1 MSFELLRINFAESKL
16 PVFKENKNKGIM
28 YYGESN
34 DFPQHLLEFYN
45 RSPKHGAIVRQK
57 ARFVAGEET
66 IVEGNPNAVKIIE
79 YVNPYEGVQEFKNKL
94 ALDYELF
101 NGFAYEV
108 HYNKLGQLAALYHI
122 DFSKVRTLDHERYCW
137 AEDWKKAKTEDIK
150 HYQPFNPKKAQPMQV
165 QLFYFREY
173 APGLG
178 VYPLPPYQHCLQY
191 IEIDVEIA
199 NFHNNNIRNGF
210 SNGTLVQLFKGQPS
224 QEIAYEFE
232 RKFKA
237 KTTGTDNA
245 GGVLIQFNEQNEK
258 EATINHLQPSEMD
271 KQFLQLNETV
281 QDEIFVGHNFP
292 KILLGYATE
301 GALGQRN
308 EMIQAYE
315 LLHKSYINRRQ
326 SKIETCLET
335 TLEVVYPG
343 IQISTKDSEFLGLD
357 YVALFQAGIASLPE
371 TREALGLAVTQQ
383 PIAASFSSQIKCEC
397 EMWKDSDIEVFSK
410 FGVSADEFEDADL
423 PMLFALDTKEKK
435 VLAVVTADEKATV
448 KNIADAVK
456 LDEPEVIEILKKLQ
470 SDGKLNWTNNAIK
483 ITDIGR
489 ADIQDE
495 GLPKI
500 EVRYKYD
507 LSPDAPPLMPGGKS
521 REFCIKMTDLKKLY
535 TRAEIDQISGIVGYN
550 AWLRRG
556 GWYTV
561 PNSEPPL
568 HIPHC
573 RHEWSQRVVR
583 RKS

>member
-16 PVFKENKNKGIM
+16 PIFKENKNKGIM
-28 YYGESN
+28 YYGEAN

-66 IVEGNPNAVKIIE
+66 VVEGNPNAVKIID

-108 HYNKLGQLAALYHI
+108 HYNKLGQLAALYHV
-122 DFSKVRTLDHERYCW
+122 DFSKVRTLDHELYMY
-137 AEDWKKAKTEDIK
+137 AEDWKKAKHEDMK
-150 HYQPFNPKKAQPMQV
+150 HYRPFNPKKAQPMEV

-245 GGVLIQFNEQNEK
+245 GGVLIQFNEMNEK

-315 LLHKSYINRRQ
+315 MLHKSYINRRQ
-326 SKIETCLET
+326 SKIETCLEN

-357 YVALFQAGIASLPE
+357 FVALYQANIATLEE
-371 TREALGLAVTQQ
+371 TRNALGLPTRPEPQAVT
-383 PIAASFSSQIKCEC
+383 FSSHVKCEC

-410 FGVSADEFEDADL
+410 FGVSADEFEDV

-507 LSPDAPPLMPGGKS
+507 LSPDAPELQPGGKS
-521 REFCIKMTDLKKLY
+521 REFCIKMMDLKKLY

-573 RHEWSQRVVR
+573 RHEWVQRVVR
-583 RKS
+583 RRS

>member
-57 ARFVAGEET
+57 ARFVAGDET
-66 IVEGNPNAVKIIE
+66 VVDGNPNAAKIID

-108 HYNKLGQLAALYHI
+108 HYNKLGQLAALYHV
-122 DFSKVRTLDHERYCW
+122 DFSKVRTLEHELYMY
-137 AEDWKKAKTEDIK
+137 AEDWKKAKHEDMK
-150 HYQPFNPKKAQPMQV
+150 HYRPFNPKKAQPMEV

-326 SKIETCLET
+326 NKIETCLEN
-335 TLEVVYPG
+335 TLETVYPG
-343 IQISTKDSEFLGLD
+343 IIITTKDSEFLGLD
-357 YVALFQAGIASLPE
+357 FVALYQANIATLEE
-371 TREALGLAVTQQ
+371 TRNALGLPTTPQPQAVT
-383 PIAASFSSQIKCEC
+383 FSSQIKCEC
-397 EMWKDSDIEVFSK
+397 ETWKDSDIEVFSK
-410 FGVSADEFEDADL
+410 FGVSADEFEDV

>member
-66 IVEGNPNAVKIIE
+66 IVEGNPKAVKIID

-122 DFSKVRTLDHERYCW
+122 DFSKVRTLDHERYCF

-150 HYQPFNPKKAQPMQV
+150 HYQPFNPKKAQPMEV

-245 GGVLIQFNEQNEK
+245 GGVLIQFNEMNEK

-326 SKIETCLET
+326 NKIEKCLEN
-335 TLEVVYPG
+335 TLETVYPG

-357 YVALFQAGIASLPE
+357 FVALYQAGIATLPE

-383 PIAASFSSQIKCEC
+383 PVAASFSSQIKCEC
-397 EMWKDSDIEVFSK
+397 ETWKDSDIEVFSK
-410 FGVSADEFEDADL
+410 FGMSADEFEDV

-435 VLAVVTADEKATV
+435 VLAVVTADEKASV

-507 LSPDAPPLMPGGKS
+507 LSPDALPLQPGGKS

-573 RHEWSQRVVR
+573 RHEWAQRVVR

>member
-66 IVEGNPNAVKIIE
+66 VVDGNPNAAKIID

-108 HYNKLGQLAALYHI
+108 HYNKLGQLAALYHV
-122 DFSKVRTLDHERYCW
+122 DFSKVRTLDHELYMY
-137 AEDWKKAKTEDIK
+137 AEDWKKAKHEDMK
-150 HYQPFNPKKAQPMQV
+150 HYRPFNPKKAQPMEV

-245 GGVLIQFNEQNEK
+245 GGVLIQFNEMNEK

-326 SKIETCLET
+326 EKIETCLEN

-357 YVALFQAGIASLPE
+357 FVALYQANIATLEE
-371 TREALGLAVTQQ
+371 TRNALGLPTRPEPQAVT
-383 PIAASFSSQIKCEC
+383 FSSHVKCEC
-397 EMWKDSDIEVFSK
+397 EMWKDSDIEIFAK
-410 FGVSADEFEDADL
+410 FGISADEFEDV

-507 LSPDAPPLMPGGKS
+507 LSPDAPKLQPGGKS
-521 REFCIKMTDLKKLY
+521 REFCLKMMEQKKLY
-535 TRAEIDQISGIVGYN
+535 TRDEIDQISAIVKYN

-573 RHEWSQRVVR
+573 RHEWVQRVVR
-583 RKS
+583 RRS

>member
-66 IVEGNPNAVKIIE
+66 VVDGNPNAAKIID

-108 HYNKLGQLAALYHI
+108 HYNKLGQLAALYHV
-122 DFSKVRTLDHERYCW
+122 DFSKVRTLDHELYMY
-137 AEDWKKAKTEDIK
+137 AEDWKKAKHEDMK
-150 HYQPFNPKKAQPMQV
+150 HYRPFNPKKAQPMEV

-245 GGVLIQFNEQNEK
+245 GGVLIQFNEMNEK
-258 EATINHLQPSEMD
+258 ESTINHLQPSEMD

-281 QDEIFVGHNFP
+281 QDEIFIGHNFP

-357 YVALFQAGIASLPE
+357 FVALYQANIATLEE
-371 TREALGLAVTQQ
+371 TRNALGLPTTPQPQAVT
-383 PIAASFSSQIKCEC
+383 FSSQIKCEC

-410 FGVSADEFEDADL
+410 FGMSADEFEDV

-507 LSPDAPPLMPGGKS
+507 LSPDAPKLQPGGKS
-521 REFCIKMTDLKKLY
+521 REFCIKMMDQKKLY
-535 TRAEIDQISGIVGYN
+535 TRDEIDQISAIVGYN

-573 RHEWSQRVVR
+573 RHEWAQKVVR
-583 RKS
+583 RKG

>member
-28 YYGESN
+28 YYGEDN
-34 DFPQHLLEFYN
+34 NFPQHLLEFYN

-66 IVEGNPNAVKIIE
+66 IVEGNPNAVKIID

-122 DFSKVRTLDHERYCW
+122 DFSKVRTLDHELYMY
-137 AEDWKKAKTEDIK
+137 AEDWKKAKHEDMK
-150 HYQPFNPKKAQPMQV
+150 HYRPFNPKKAQPMEV

-245 GGVLIQFNEQNEK
+245 GGVLIQFNEMNEK

-357 YVALFQAGIASLPE
+357 FVALYQASIATLEE
-371 TREALGLAVTQQ
+371 TRNALGLPTRPEPQAVT
-383 PIAASFSSQIKCEC
+383 FSSQVKCEC
-397 EMWKDSDIEVFSK
+397 ELWKDSDIEVFSK
-410 FGVSADEFEDADL
+410 FGMSADEFEDV
-423 PMLFALDTKEKK
+423 PMFFALDTKEKK

-507 LSPDAPPLMPGGKS
+507 LSPDAPKLQPGGKS
-521 REFCIKMTDLKKLY
+521 REFCIKMMETNKLY

-573 RHEWSQRVVR
+573 RHDWVQRVVR
-583 RKS
+583 RKG

>member
-1 MSFELLRINFAESKL
+1 
-16 PVFKENKNKGIM
+16 M

-66 IVEGNPNAVKIIE
+66 VVEGNPNAAKIID

-150 HYQPFNPKKAQPMQV
+150 HYQPFNPKKAQPMEV

-245 GGVLIQFNEQNEK
+245 GGVLIQFNEMNEK

-326 SKIETCLET
+326 SKIETCLEN
-335 TLEVVYPG
+335 TLDVVYPG

-357 YVALFQAGIASLPE
+357 FVALYQAGIATLPE

-383 PIAASFSSQIKCEC
+383 PVAASFSSHVKCEC

-410 FGVSADEFEDADL
+410 FGVSADEFEDV

-573 RHEWSQRVVR
+573 RHEWVQKVVR

>member
-66 IVEGNPNAVKIIE
+66 IVEGNPNAVKIID

-108 HYNKLGQLAALYHI
+108 HYNKLGQLAALYHV
-122 DFSKVRTLDHERYCW
+122 DFSKVRTLDHELYMY
-137 AEDWKKAKTEDIK
+137 AEDWKKAKHEDMK
-150 HYQPFNPKKAQPMQV
+150 HYRPFNPNKAQPMEV

-326 SKIETCLET
+326 SKIETCLEN
-335 TLEVVYPG
+335 TLETVYPG

-357 YVALFQAGIASLPE
+357 YVALFQAGIATLPE

-397 EMWKDSDIEVFSK
+397 EIWKDSDIEVFSK
-410 FGVSADEFEDADL
+410 FGVSADEFEDV

-435 VLAVVTADEKATV
+435 VLAVVTADEKASV

-507 LSPDAPPLMPGGKS
+507 LSPDALPLQPGGKS

>member
-1 MSFELLRINFAESKL
+1 
-16 PVFKENKNKGIM
+16 
-28 YYGESN
+28 
-34 DFPQHLLEFYN
+34 
-45 RSPKHGAIVRQK
+45 
-57 ARFVAGEET
+57 
-66 IVEGNPNAVKIIE
+66 
-79 YVNPYEGVQEFKNKL
+79 
-94 ALDYELF
+94 
-101 NGFAYEV
+101 
-108 HYNKLGQLAALYHI
+108 
-122 DFSKVRTLDHERYCW
+122 
-137 AEDWKKAKTEDIK
+137 
-150 HYQPFNPKKAQPMQV
+150 
-165 QLFYFREY
+165 
-173 APGLG
+173 
-178 VYPLPPYQHCLQY
+178 
-191 IEIDVEIA
+191 
-199 NFHNNNIRNGF
+199 
-210 SNGTLVQLFKGQPS
+210 
-224 QEIAYEFE
+224 
-232 RKFKA
+232 
-237 KTTGTDNA
+237 
-245 GGVLIQFNEQNEK
+245 
-258 EATINHLQPSEMD
+258 
-271 KQFLQLNETV
+271 
-281 QDEIFVGHNFP
+281 
-292 KILLGYATE
+292 
-301 GALGQRN
+301 
-308 EMIQAYE
+308 MIQAYE

-326 SKIETCLET
+326 EKIETCLEN
-335 TLEVVYPG
+335 TLEPVYPG

-357 YVALFQAGIASLPE
+357 FVALFQAGIATLPE

-383 PIAASFSSQIKCEC
+383 PVAASFSSQIKCEC
-397 EMWKDSDIEVFSK
+397 ETWKDSDIEVFSK
-410 FGVSADEFEDADL
+410 FGMSADEFEDV

-435 VLAVVTADEKATV
+435 VLAVVTADEKASV

-507 LSPDAPPLMPGGKS
+507 LSPDALPLQPGGKS

-573 RHEWSQRVVR
+573 RHEWSQKVVR

>member
-66 IVEGNPNAVKIIE
+66 VVDGNPNASKIID

-108 HYNKLGQLAALYHI
+108 HYNKLGQLAALYHV
-122 DFSKVRTLDHERYCW
+122 DFSKVRTLDHELYMY
-137 AEDWKKAKTEDIK
+137 AEDWKKAKHEDMK
-150 HYQPFNPKKAQPMQV
+150 HYRPFNPEKAQPMEV

-245 GGVLIQFNEQNEK
+245 GGVLIQFNEMNEK
-258 EATINHLQPSEMD
+258 EATINHLQPSDMD
-271 KQFLQLNETV
+271 DQFLQLNETV

-326 SKIETCLET
+326 SKIETCLEN

-357 YVALFQAGIASLPE
+357 FVALYQANIATLEE
-371 TREALGLAVTQQ
+371 TRNALGLPTRPEPQAVT
-383 PIAASFSSQIKCEC
+383 FSSHVKCEC

-410 FGVSADEFEDADL
+410 FGVSADEFEDV

-507 LSPDAPPLMPGGKS
+507 LSPDAPELQPGGKS
-521 REFCIKMTDLKKLY
+521 REFCIKMMDLKKLY

-573 RHEWSQRVVR
+573 RHEWVQRVVR
-583 RKS
+583 RRS

>member
-28 YYGESN
+28 YYGEDN
-34 DFPQHLLEFYN
+34 AFPQHLLEFYN

-57 ARFVAGEET
+57 ARFVTGEET
-66 IVEGNPNAVKIIE
+66 VVEGNPNAVKIID

-150 HYQPFNPKKAQPMQV
+150 HYQPFNPKKAQPMEV

-178 VYPLPPYQHCLQY
+178 IYPLPPYQHCLQY

-245 GGVLIQFNEQNEK
+245 GGVLIQFNEMNEK
-258 EATINHLQPSEMD
+258 EATISHLQPSEMD
-271 KQFLQLNETV
+271 KQFLQLNDTV
-281 QDEIFVGHNFP
+281 QNEIFVGHNFP

-315 LLHKSYINRRQ
+315 MLHKSYINRRQ
-326 SKIETCLET
+326 SKIETCLEN

-357 YVALFQAGIASLPE
+357 FVALYQVGIATIEE
-371 TREALGLAVTQQ
+371 TRNALGLPTRPEPQAVT
-383 PIAASFSSQIKCEC
+383 FSSHVKCEC
-397 EMWKDSDIEVFSK
+397 ETWKDSDIEVFAK
-410 FGVSADEFEDADL
+410 FGVNADEFEDV
-423 PMLFALDTKEKK
+423 PMAFALDTKEKR

-507 LSPDAPPLMPGGKS
+507 LSPDAPPLMPGGNS
-521 REFCIKMTDLKKLY
+521 REFCIKMMETNKLY
-535 TRAEIDQISGIVGYN
+535 TRQEIDQISAIVKYN

-573 RHEWSQRVVR
+573 RHEWVQRVVR
-583 RKS
+583 RRN

>member
-1 MSFELLRINFAESKL
+1 MSFDLLRINFTESKL
-16 PVFKENKNKGIM
+16 PKFKENKNKGIVT
-28 YYGESN
+28 YGEKN
-34 DFPQHLLEFYN
+34 DFPDTLLEFYN

-66 IVEGNPNAVKIIE
+66 LVDGNPSAVKVIE
-79 YVNPYEGVQEFKNKL
+79 YVNPYEGIQEFKNKL

-108 HYNKLGQLAALYHI
+108 HYNKVGQISALYHV
-122 DFSKVRTLDHERYCW
+122 DFSNVRTLDHEIYMY
-137 AEDWKKAKTEDIK
+137 AEDWKKAKHEDMK
-150 HYQPFNPKKAQPMQV
+150 HYAPFNPNKAQPMEV

-173 APGLG
+173 APALG

-210 SNGTLVQLFKGQPS
+210 ANGTLVQLFKGQPTE
-224 QEIAYEFE
+224 EIAYNFE
-232 RKFKA
+232 RKFKQ

-245 GGVLIQFNEQNEK
+245 GGVLIQFNEMNEK
-258 EATINHLQPSEMD
+258 EATISHLQPSEMD
-271 KQFLQLNETV
+271 KQFLQLNDTV
-281 QDEIFVGHNFP
+281 QNEIFVGHNFP

-315 LLHKSYINRRQ
+315 MLHKSYINRRQ
-326 SKIETCLET
+326 SKIETCLEN

-357 YVALFQAGIASLPE
+357 FVALYQVGIATIEE
-371 TREALGLAVTQQ
+371 TRNALGLPTRPEPQAVT
-383 PIAASFSSQIKCEC
+383 FSSHVKCEC
-397 EMWKDSDIEVFSK
+397 ETWKDSDIEVFAK
-410 FGVSADEFEDADL
+410 FGVNADEFEDV
-423 PMLFALDTKEKK
+423 PMAFALDTKEKR

-521 REFCIKMTDLKKLY
+521 REFCIKMMETNKLY
-535 TRAEIDQISGIVGYN
+535 TRQEIDQISAIVKYN

-573 RHEWSQRVVR
+573 RHEWVQRVVR
-583 RKS
+583 RRN

>member
-66 IVEGNPNAVKIIE
+66 VVEGNPNAVKIID

-137 AEDWKKAKTEDIK
+137 AEDWKKAKAEDIK

-245 GGVLIQFNEQNEK
+245 GGVLIQFNEMNEK

-326 SKIETCLET
+326 SKIETCLEN

-357 YVALFQAGIASLPE
+357 FVALYQANIATLEE
-371 TREALGLAVTQQ
+371 TRNALGLPTTPQPQAVT
-383 PIAASFSSQIKCEC
+383 FSSQVKCEC
-397 EMWKDSDIEVFSK
+397 ELWKDSDIEVFSK
-410 FGVSADEFEDADL
+410 FGMSADEFEDV
-423 PMLFALDTKEKK
+423 PMFFALDTKEKK

-507 LSPDAPPLMPGGKS
+507 LSPDAPKLQPGGKS
-521 REFCIKMTDLKKLY
+521 REFCIKMMDQKKLY
-535 TRAEIDQISGIVGYN
+535 TRDEIDQISAIVGYN

-573 RHEWSQRVVR
+573 RHEWVQRVVR
-583 RKS
+583 RKG

>member
-16 PVFKENKNKGIM
+16 PIFKENKNKGIM

-34 DFPQHLLEFYN
+34 DFPAHLLEFYN

-66 IVEGNPNAVKIIE
+66 IVDGNPNGAKIID

-108 HYNKLGQLAALYHI
+108 CYNKLGQISALYHV
-122 DFSKVRTLDHERYCW
+122 DFSKIRTLDHDLYMY
-137 AEDWKKAKTEDIK
+137 AEDWKKAKHEDMV
-150 HYQPFNPKKAQPMQV
+150 HYRPFNPKKAQPLEK

-173 APGLG
+173 GPGLG

-245 GGVLIQFNEQNEK
+245 GGVLIQFNEMNEK

-292 KILLGYATE
+292 KILLGYSTE

-308 EMIQAYE
+308 EMIEAYE
-315 LLHKSYINRRQ
+315 LLHKSYVNRRQ
-326 SKIETCLET
+326 HKIDTCLENT
-335 TLEVVYPG
+335 FETVYPG
-343 IQISTKDSEFLGLD
+343 IIISTKDSDFLAID
-357 YVALFQAGIASLPE
+357 YVALFQAGIATLDE
-371 TREALGLAVTQQ
+371 AREALGLAVT
-383 PIAASFSSQIKCEC
+383 PTPVAASFSAHVKCEC
-397 EMWKDSDIEVFSK
+397 ETWKDSDIEVFSK
-410 FGVSADEFEDADL
+410 FGASADEFEDV

-483 ITDIGR
+483 ITDIGK

-507 LSPDAPPLMPGGKS
+507 LSPDAPDLMPGGKS
-521 REFCIKMTDLKKLY
+521 REFCIKMMGQNKLY
-535 TRAEIDQISGIVGYN
+535 TRAEIDQISAIVKYN

-573 RHEWSQRVVR
+573 RHEWVQKVVR

>member
-28 YYGESN
+28 YFGEAN

-66 IVEGNPNAVKIIE
+66 IVEGNPNAVKIID

-122 DFSKVRTLDHERYCW
+122 DFSKVRTLDHERYCF

-150 HYQPFNPKKAQPMQV
+150 HYQPFNPKKAQPMEV

-245 GGVLIQFNEQNEK
+245 GGVLIQFNEMNEK

-326 SKIETCLET
+326 EKIETCLET
-335 TLEVVYPG
+335 TLEPVYPG

-357 YVALFQAGIASLPE
+357 FVALYQANIATLEE
-371 TREALGLAVTQQ
+371 TRNALGLPTRPEPQAVT
-383 PIAASFSSQIKCEC
+383 FSSHVKCEC
-397 EMWKDSDIEVFSK
+397 ETWKDSDIEVFSK
-410 FGVSADEFEDADL
+410 FGMSADEFEDV

-573 RHEWSQRVVR
+573 RHEWSQKVVR

>member
-66 IVEGNPNAVKIIE
+66 VVEGNPNAAKIID

-150 HYQPFNPKKAQPMQV
+150 HYQPFNPKKAQPMEV

-245 GGVLIQFNEQNEK
+245 GGVLIQFNEMNEK

-315 LLHKSYINRRQ
+315 
-326 SKIETCLET
+326 
-335 TLEVVYPG
+335 
-343 IQISTKDSEFLGLD
+343 
-357 YVALFQAGIASLPE
+357 
-371 TREALGLAVTQQ
+371 
-383 PIAASFSSQIKCEC
+383 
-397 EMWKDSDIEVFSK
+397 
-410 FGVSADEFEDADL
+410 
-423 PMLFALDTKEKK
+423 
-435 VLAVVTADEKATV
+435 
-448 KNIADAVK
+448 
-456 LDEPEVIEILKKLQ
+456 
-470 SDGKLNWTNNAIK
+470 
-483 ITDIGR
+483 IGR
-489 ADIQDE
+489 AH
-495 GLPKI
+495 
-500 EVRYKYD
+500 V
-507 LSPDAPPLMPGGKS
+507 
-521 REFCIKMTDLKKLY
+521 
-535 TRAEIDQISGIVGYN
+535 
-550 AWLRRG
+550 
-556 GWYTV
+556 
-561 PNSEPPL
+561 
-568 HIPHC
+568 
-573 RHEWSQRVVR
+573 
-583 RKS
+583 

>member
-66 IVEGNPNAVKIIE
+66 VVEGNPNAAKIID

-150 HYQPFNPKKAQPMQV
+150 HYQPFNPKKAQPMEV

-245 GGVLIQFNEQNEK
+245 GGVLIQFNEMNEK

-326 SKIETCLET
+326 SKIETCLEN
-335 TLEVVYPG
+335 TLDVVYPG

-357 YVALFQAGIASLPE
+357 FVALYQAGIATLPE

-383 PIAASFSSQIKCEC
+383 PVAASFSSHVKCEC

-410 FGVSADEFEDADL
+410 FGVSADEFEDV

-573 RHEWSQRVVR
+573 RHEWVQKVVR

>member
-66 IVEGNPNAVKIIE
+66 IVDGNPNAVKIIE

-122 DFSKVRTLDHERYCW
+122 DFSNVRTLDHERYCF

-150 HYQPFNPKKAQPMQV
+150 HYQPFNPKKAQPMEV

-210 SNGTLVQLFKGQPS
+210 SNGTLVQLFKGEPS

-245 GGVLIQFNEQNEK
+245 GGVLIQFNEMNEK

-326 SKIETCLET
+326 SKIETCLEN

-357 YVALFQAGIASLPE
+357 FVALYQANIATLEE
-371 TREALGLAVTQQ
+371 TRNALGLPTTPQPQAVT
-383 PIAASFSSQIKCEC
+383 FSSQVKCEC
-397 EMWKDSDIEVFSK
+397 ELWKDSDIEVFSK
-410 FGVSADEFEDADL
+410 FGMSADEFEDV
-423 PMLFALDTKEKK
+423 PMFFALDTKEKK

-507 LSPDAPPLMPGGKS
+507 LSPDAPKLQPGGKS
-521 REFCIKMTDLKKLY
+521 REFCIKMMDQKKLY
-535 TRAEIDQISGIVGYN
+535 TRDEIDQISAIVGYN

-573 RHEWSQRVVR
+573 RHEWAQKVVR

>member
-66 IVEGNPNAVKIIE
+66 IVEGNPNAVKIID

-108 HYNKLGQLAALYHI
+108 HYNKLGQLAALYHV
-122 DFSKVRTLDHERYCW
+122 DFSKVRTLDHDLYMY
-137 AEDWKKAKTEDIK
+137 AEDWKKAKHEDMK
-150 HYQPFNPKKAQPMQV
+150 HYRPFNPKKAQPMEV

-245 GGVLIQFNEQNEK
+245 GGVLIQFNEMNEK
-258 EATINHLQPSEMD
+258 EATINHLQPSDMD
-271 KQFLQLNETV
+271 DQFIQLNETV

-326 SKIETCLET
+326 EKIETCLEN

-357 YVALFQAGIASLPE
+357 FVALYQANIATLEE
-371 TREALGLAVTQQ
+371 TRNALGLPTRPEPQAVT
-383 PIAASFSSQIKCEC
+383 FSSQVKCDC

-410 FGVSADEFEDADL
+410 FGVSADEFEDV

-521 REFCIKMTDLKKLY
+521 REFCIKMMDLKKLY

-573 RHEWSQRVVR
+573 RHEWSQKVVR